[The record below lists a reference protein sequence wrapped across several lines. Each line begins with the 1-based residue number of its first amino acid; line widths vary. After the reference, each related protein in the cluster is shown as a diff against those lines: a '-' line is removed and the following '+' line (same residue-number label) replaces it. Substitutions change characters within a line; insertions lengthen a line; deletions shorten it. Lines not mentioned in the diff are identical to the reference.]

1 MSRDRNPVQASVD
14 RQPPTALSPL
24 RQYAIVTANYWAF
37 TLTDGA
43 LRMLVVFHF
52 HQLGYSTLEIAVLF
66 LFYEFFGILTNLY
79 GGWLG
84 ARFGLRLTLWS
95 GTLLQVAALLLL
107 IPVADSW
114 PKWWSVAYVMVA
126 QALSGIAKDLNKMS
140 AKSAIKTV
148 VPETPENH
156 RKGEQQLFRWVAI
169 LTGSKN
175 ALKGVGF
182 FLGGV
187 LLTTL
192 GFNLAV
198 GVMAAG
204 LLVAFCATLVLPADM
219 GRMKSKPAFKA
230 LFSKSRG
237 INGLSLARFFLFGA
251 RDVWFVVALPVFLE
265 AALGW
270 RFWEVGAFMGLWVI
284 GYGLVQGSAPGLR
297 RAWGQSAPPGVAAVE
312 FWSAVLTSIP
322 ALIALAL
329 ARQVGHPGI
338 AVVVGLAVFGVVF
351 AMNSSIHSY
360 MILAYTDAESVSLNV
375 GFYYMANAAGR
386 LVGTL
391 LSGGM
396 FLVGGL
402 QACLWTSSL
411 LVAAACLV
419 STRLPAPP
427 RQIGGRT

>member
-1 MSRDRNPVQASVD
+1 MKQLS
-14 RQPPTALSPL
+14 ALQ
-24 RQYAIVTANYWAF
+24 QYGVVTANYWAF

-52 HQLGYSTLEIAVLF
+52 HQLGYSTLEIAFLF
-66 LFYEFFGILTNLY
+66 LFYEFFCIVTNLT

-84 ARFGLRLTLWS
+84 ARFGLRLTLWA

-114 PKWWSVAYVMVA
+114 PKGLSVLYVMGA
-126 QALSGIAKDLNKMS
+126 QAISGIAKDLNKMS

-148 VPETPENH
+148 ASE
-156 RKGEQQLFRWVAI
+156 GQLFRWVAI

-187 LLTTL
+187 LLTVL
-192 GFNLAV
+192 GFNQAV
-198 GVMAAG
+198 AAMAAG
-204 LLVAFCATLVLPADM
+204 LFLSFLGTLILPADI
-219 GRMKSKPAFKA
+219 GRMKQKPAFTA
-230 LFSKSRG
+230 LFSQSAT
-237 INGLSLARFFLFGA
+237 INTLSLARFFLFGA

-265 AALGW
+265 ATLGW

-284 GYGLVQGSAPGLR
+284 GYGVVQGSAPALR
-297 RAWGQSAPPGVAAVE
+297 RAWGQQRPPGAADLS
-312 FWSAVLTSIP
+312 FWSALLTAIP
-322 ALIALAL
+322 ALIAIGLW
-329 ARQVGHPGI
+329 RQVAHPAV
-338 AVVVGLAVFGVVF
+338 AVVGGLVAFAVVF

-360 MILAYTDAESVSLNV
+360 LVLATSDAEAVSLNV

-386 LVGTL
+386 LLGTL
-391 LSGGM
+391 LSGAL

-402 QACLWTSSL
+402 PLCLWASSA
-411 LVAAACLV
+411 LVALAWL
-419 STRLPAPP
+419 STQRLKTA
-427 RQIGGRT
+427 

>member
-1 MSRDRNPVQASVD
+1 MTSDHNQVRS
-14 RQPPTALSPL
+14 PTQQRPRHPLSALQ
-24 RQYAIVTANYWAF
+24 QYAIVTANYWAF

-43 LRMLVVFHF
+43 LRMLVIFHF
-52 HQLGYSTLEIAVLF
+52 HQLGYSTLEIALLF
-66 LFYEFFGILTNLY
+66 LFYEVFGILTNLY

-84 ARFGLRLTLWS
+84 GRFGLRLTLWT
-95 GTLLQVAALLLL
+95 GTLLQVAALLML

-114 PKWWSVAYVMVA
+114 PKWWSVAYVMAA
-126 QALSGIAKDLNKMS
+126 QAISGIAKDLNKMS

-148 VPETPENH
+148 VAETPDNH
-156 RKGEQQLFRWVAI
+156 QQGEQQLFRWVAI

-187 LLTTL
+187 LLATI
-192 GFNLAV
+192 GFNAAV
-198 GVMAAG
+198 GAMAGA
-204 LLVAFCATLVLPADM
+204 LLLSFSGTLILPADL
-219 GRMKSKPAFKA
+219 GRMKQKPAFGA
-230 LFSKSRG
+230 LFSPSRG

-270 RFWEVGAFMGLWVI
+270 RFWEVGGFMGLWVI
-284 GYGLVQGSAPGLR
+284 GYGIVQGCAPALR
-297 RAWGQSAPPGVAAVE
+297 RVWGQTAPPGVAAVQ
-312 FWSAVLTSIP
+312 FWSAVLTAIP
-322 ALIALAL
+322 ALIAIAL
-329 ARQVGHPGI
+329 WRQVAQPAV

-360 MILAYTDAESVSLNV
+360 MVLAYTDSESVSLNV

-391 LSGGM
+391 LSGAM
-396 FLVGGL
+396 FLLGGL

-411 LVAAACLV
+411 LVAAAALV

-427 RQIGGRT
+427 RQLPP

>member
-1 MSRDRNPVQASVD
+1 MSSL
-14 RQPPTALSPL
+14 TALE
-24 RQYAIVTANYWAF
+24 QYQRVTANYWAF

-52 HQLGYSTLEIAVLF
+52 HQLGYTSLEIAFLF

-84 ARFGLRLTLWS
+84 ARFGLRLTLWL
-95 GTLLQVAALLLL
+95 GTWLQIGALLLL
-107 IPVADSW
+107 IPVAESW
-114 PKWWSVAYVMVA
+114 PKWWSVAYVMAA

-148 VPETPENH
+148 V
-156 RKGEQQLFRWVAI
+156 KGNDGDQQLFRWVAI

-192 GFNLAV
+192 GFNASV

-204 LLVAFCATLVLPADM
+204 LMLAFLVTLGLPADM
-219 GRMKSKPAFKA
+219 GQMKRKPKVLSLLSK
-230 LFSKSRG
+230 REG
-237 INGLSLARFFLFGA
+237 INVLSLARLFLFGA

-265 AALGW
+265 TALGW
-270 RFWEVGAFMGLWVI
+270 RFWEVGSFMGLWVI
-284 GYGLVQGSAPGLR
+284 GYGIVQGSAPALR
-297 RAWGQSAPPGVAAVE
+297 RSWGQTSSPGVSAVQ
-312 FWSAVLTSIP
+312 FWSALLTAIP
-322 ALIALAL
+322 ALIAIAL
-329 ARQVGHPGI
+329 WRQVADP
-338 AVVVGLAVFGVVF
+338 GLAIVAGLAAFGVVF

-360 MILAYTDAESVSLNV
+360 MVLAYSDSESVSLDV

-386 LVGTL
+386 LLGTL
-391 LSGGM
+391 LSGAV
-396 FLVGGL
+396 FLIGGL
-402 QACLWTSSL
+402 QACLWCSSAM
-411 LVAAACLV
+411 VALAWLF
-419 STRLPAPP
+419 SLRLPPP
-427 RQIGGRT
+427 HPVQR

>member
-1 MSRDRNPVQASVD
+1 MKP
-14 RQPPTALSPL
+14 LSTL
-24 RQYAIVTANYWAF
+24 QQYGVVTANYWAF

-52 HQLGYSTLEIAVLF
+52 HQLGYSTLEIAFLF
-66 LFYEFFGILTNLY
+66 LFYEFFGIVTNLA

-84 ARFGLRLTLWS
+84 ARFGLRLTLWA

-114 PKWWSVAYVMVA
+114 PKWLSVAYVMGA
-126 QALSGIAKDLNKMS
+126 QAISGIAKDLNKMS

-148 VPETPENH
+148 A
-156 RKGEQQLFRWVAI
+156 GEGQLFRWVAI

-187 LLTTL
+187 LLTAL
-192 GFNLAV
+192 GFNQAV
-198 GVMAAG
+198 AVMAAG
-204 LLVAFCATLVLPADM
+204 LGISFLGTLVLPADI
-219 GRMKSKPAFKA
+219 GRMKQKPAFTA
-230 LFSKSRG
+230 LFSTSAG
-237 INGLSLARFFLFGA
+237 INTLALARFFLFGA

-265 AALGW
+265 ATLGW

-284 GYGLVQGSAPGLR
+284 GYGIVQGSAPALR
-297 RAWGQSAPPGVAAVE
+297 RTWGQRRPPNAADLS
-312 FWSAVLTSIP
+312 FWTALLTAIP
-322 ALIALAL
+322 ALIAMAL
-329 ARQVGHPGI
+329 WRQVAHPAV
-338 AVVVGLAVFGVVF
+338 AVVGGLVAFAVVF

-360 MILAYTDAESVSLNV
+360 LVLATSDAEAVSLNV

-391 LSGGM
+391 LSGAL

-402 QACLWTSSL
+402 PLCLWASSG
-411 LVAAACLV
+411 LVALAWL
-419 STRLPAPP
+419 STQRLKTA
-427 RQIGGRT
+427 

>member
-1 MSRDRNPVQASVD
+1 MSSL
-14 RQPPTALSPL
+14 TALE
-24 RQYAIVTANYWAF
+24 QYQRVTANYWAF

-52 HQLGYSTLEIAVLF
+52 HQLGYTSLEIAFLF

-84 ARFGLRLTLWS
+84 ARFGLRLTLWL
-95 GTLLQVAALLLL
+95 GTWLQIGALLML

-114 PKWWSVAYVMVA
+114 PKWWSVAYVMAA

-148 VPETPENH
+148 VKSND
-156 RKGEQQLFRWVAI
+156 GDQQLFRWVAL

-192 GFNLAV
+192 GFNASV

-204 LLVAFCATLVLPADM
+204 LMLAFLVTLGLPADM
-219 GRMKSKPAFKA
+219 GQMKRKPKVLSLLSK
-230 LFSKSRG
+230 REG
-237 INGLSLARFFLFGA
+237 INVLSLARLFLFGA

-265 AALGW
+265 TALGW
-270 RFWEVGAFMGLWVI
+270 RFWEVGSFMGLWVI
-284 GYGLVQGSAPGLR
+284 GYGIVQGSAPALR
-297 RAWGQSAPPGVAAVE
+297 RSWGQTSSPGVSAVQ
-312 FWSAVLTSIP
+312 FWSALLTAIP
-322 ALIALAL
+322 ALIAIAL
-329 ARQVGHPGI
+329 WRQVADP
-338 AVVVGLAVFGVVF
+338 GLAIVAGLAAFGVVF

-360 MILAYTDAESVSLNV
+360 MVLAYSDSESVSLDV

-386 LVGTL
+386 LLGTL
-391 LSGGM
+391 LSGAV
-396 FLVGGL
+396 FLIGGL
-402 QACLWTSSL
+402 QACLWCSSAM
-411 LVAAACLV
+411 VALAWLF
-419 STRLPAPP
+419 SLRLPPP
-427 RQIGGRT
+427 HAVQR

>member
-1 MSRDRNPVQASVD
+1 M
-14 RQPPTALSPL
+14 
-24 RQYAIVTANYWAF
+24 IVTASYWAF

-52 HQLGYSTLEIAVLF
+52 HALGYSTLEIALLF
-66 LFYEFFGILTNLY
+66 LFYEFFGVITNLY

-84 ARFGLRLTLWS
+84 GRFGLRLTLWS
-95 GTLLQVAALLLL
+95 GTLLQVAALLML
-107 IPVADSW
+107 IPVSDGW
-114 PKWWSVAYVMVA
+114 PRWWSVLYVMVA
-126 QALSGIAKDLNKMS
+126 QAISGIAKDLNKMS
-140 AKSAIKTV
+140 AKSAIRTV
-148 VPETPENH
+148 VPETPQDH
-156 RKGEQQLFRWVAI
+156 AQGEQQLFRWVAI

-187 LLTTL
+187 LLTGL
-192 GFNLAV
+192 GFNTAV
-198 GVMAAG
+198 AVMAAG
-204 LLVAFCATLVLPADM
+204 LLLAFLLTLALPADM
-219 GRMKSKPAFKA
+219 GRMKRKPAFSS
-230 LFSKSRG
+230 LFSRSRG
-237 INGLSLARFFLFGA
+237 INALSLARFFLFGA

-270 RFWEVGAFMGLWVI
+270 RFWEVGGFMGLWVI
-284 GYGLVQGSAPGLR
+284 GYGVVQGAAPGLR
-297 RAWGQSAPPGVAAVE
+297 RAWGQTAPPGVAAVQ
-312 FWSAVLTSIP
+312 FWSTVLTAIP
-322 ALIALAL
+322 ALIAIAL
-329 ARQVGHPGI
+329 WRQVGHPGV

-391 LSGGM
+391 LSGAM

-402 QACLWTSSL
+402 QACLWTSTV
-411 LVAAACLV
+411 LVAAAALV
-419 STRLPAPP
+419 STRLPTPP
-427 RQIGGRT
+427 RQIQPAG

>member
-1 MSRDRNPVQASVD
+1 MKQLS
-14 RQPPTALSPL
+14 ALQ
-24 RQYAIVTANYWAF
+24 QYGVVTANYWAF

-52 HQLGYSTLEIAVLF
+52 HQLGYSTLEIAFLF
-66 LFYEFFGILTNLY
+66 LFYEFFGIVTNLT

-84 ARFGLRLTLWS
+84 ARFGLRLTLWA

-114 PKWWSVAYVMVA
+114 PKGLSVLYVMGA
-126 QALSGIAKDLNKMS
+126 QAISGIAKDLNKMS

-148 VPETPENH
+148 ASE
-156 RKGEQQLFRWVAI
+156 GQLFRWVAI

-187 LLTTL
+187 LLTVL
-192 GFNLAV
+192 GFNQAV
-198 GVMAAG
+198 AAMAAG
-204 LLVAFCATLVLPADM
+204 LFLSFLGTLILPADI
-219 GRMKSKPAFKA
+219 GRMKQKPAFTA
-230 LFSKSRG
+230 LFSQSAT
-237 INGLSLARFFLFGA
+237 INTLSLARFFLFGA

-265 AALGW
+265 ATLGW

-284 GYGLVQGSAPGLR
+284 GYGVVQGSAPALR
-297 RAWGQSAPPGVAAVE
+297 RAWGQQRPPGAADLS
-312 FWSAVLTSIP
+312 FWSALLTAIP
-322 ALIALAL
+322 ALIAIGLW
-329 ARQVGHPGI
+329 RQVAHPAV
-338 AVVVGLAVFGVVF
+338 AVVGGLVAFAVVF

-360 MILAYTDAESVSLNV
+360 LVLATSDAEAVSLNV

-386 LVGTL
+386 LLGTL
-391 LSGGM
+391 LSGAL

-402 QACLWTSSL
+402 PLCLWASSA
-411 LVAAACLV
+411 LVALAWL
-419 STRLPAPP
+419 STQRLKTA
-427 RQIGGRT
+427 

>member
-1 MSRDRNPVQASVD
+1 MG
-14 RQPPTALSPL
+14 ALSPRQPL
-24 RQYAIVTANYWAF
+24 SALQQYAIVTANYWAF

-52 HQLGYSTLEIAVLF
+52 HQLGYSTLEIAFLF
-66 LFYEFFGILTNLY
+66 LFYEVFGVVTNLY

-95 GTLLQVAALLLL
+95 GTLLQVAALLML
-107 IPVADSW
+107 IPVAETW

-126 QALSGIAKDLNKMS
+126 QAISGIAKDLNKMS

-148 VPETPENH
+148 VPETPDDH
-156 RKGEQQLFRWVAI
+156 SRGETQLFQWVAI

-187 LLTTL
+187 LLTTI
-192 GFNLAV
+192 GFNAAV
-198 GVMAAG
+198 GAMAAG
-204 LLVAFCATLVLPADM
+204 LALAFLITLVLPGDL
-219 GRMKSKPAFKA
+219 GRMKRKPAFTA

-237 INGLSLARFFLFGA
+237 INVLSLARFFLFGA
-251 RDVWFVVALPVFLE
+251 RDVWFVVALPVFLQ

-270 RFWEVGAFMGLWVI
+270 RYWEVGGFMGLWVI
-284 GYGLVQGSAPGLR
+284 GYGIVQGAVPALR
-297 RAWGQSAPPGVAAVE
+297 RSWGQTAPPGVAAVQ
-312 FWSAVLTSIP
+312 FWSAVLSAIP
-322 ALIALAL
+322 ALIAISLW
-329 ARQVGHPGI
+329 RQTGQAGI
-338 AVVVGLAVFGVVF
+338 AVVLGLAVFGVVF

-360 MILAYTDAESVSLNV
+360 MILAYTEAEDVSLNV

-391 LSGGM
+391 LSGAL

-402 QACLWTSSL
+402 QACLWCSAL
-411 LVAAACLV
+411 LVALAALT
-419 STRLPAPP
+419 STRLPTPP
-427 RQIGGRT
+427 RQALPA

>member
-1 MSRDRNPVQASVD
+1 MPGLS
-14 RQPPTALSPL
+14 ALQ
-24 RQYAIVTANYWAF
+24 QYMIVTANYWAF

-52 HQLGYSTLEIAVLF
+52 HALGYSTLEIALLF
-66 LFYEFFGILTNLY
+66 LFYEFFGVLTNLY

-84 ARFGLRLTLWS
+84 GRFGLRLTLWT
-95 GTLLQVAALLLL
+95 GTLLQVAALLML

-126 QALSGIAKDLNKMS
+126 QAISGIAKDLNKMS

-148 VPETPENH
+148 VPETPNDQQQ
-156 RKGEQQLFRWVAI
+156 GEQQLFRWVAI

-187 LLTTL
+187 LLATI
-192 GFNLAV
+192 GFNAAV
-198 GVMAAG
+198 AVMAG
-204 LLVAFCATLVLPADM
+204 CLLLAFCGTLVLPADM
-219 GRMKSKPAFKA
+219 GRMKTKPGFTA

-265 AALGW
+265 AVLGW
-270 RFWEVGAFMGLWVI
+270 KFWEVGGFLGVWVI
-284 GYGLVQGSAPGLR
+284 GYGIVQASAPALR
-297 RAWGQSAPPGVAAVE
+297 RAWGQSAPPGVKAVE
-312 FWSAVLTSIP
+312 FWSAVLTAIP

-329 ARQVGHPGI
+329 WRQVGHPGVAI
-338 AVVVGLAVFGVVF
+338 VVGLAVFGVVF

-386 LVGTL
+386 LIGTL
-391 LSGGM
+391 LSGALFVIGGM
-396 FLVGGL
+396 
-402 QACLWTSSL
+402 QACLAASAV
-411 LVAAACLV
+411 LVAAAFLV
-419 STRLPAPP
+419 STRLPPPP
-427 RQIGGRT
+427 RQMLPAG